1 MTADLHQLRALVCE
15 PESLYSYL
23 LRSSNAR
30 HRVACSA
37 LSDVVLPELDTS
49 MFWSLFAH
57 LHNAD
62 SKAYLGMLLKAL
74 NRIVSGKGWSVLET
88 GQFASICSTFTDI
101 DVTKTIVSLLPK
113 AVEVTQAE
121 RLFTA
126 CGIGEGERRIALLLQ
141 VNTSVSDFML
151 LKALRYVEHD
161 VVLLTR
167 TCRYL
172 IKRGDGP
179 SFSLASIICTSFGLE
194 NVGGVFSLNIEPYEI
209 ARIESNFDAFC
220 EALKI

>member
-1 MTADLHQLRALVCE
+1 MTADIHQLRALANE

-23 LRSSNAR
+23 LKSSNAQ
-30 HRVACSA
+30 HRAACSA
-37 LSDVVLPELDTS
+37 LADVVLPEMEVTP
-49 MFWSLFAH
+49 FWTLFAH
-57 LHNAD
+57 LHHAD

-74 NRIVSGKGWSVLET
+74 NTMVSNRGWSILET
-88 GQFASICSTFTDI
+88 GHFASICSTFSDI

-113 AVEVTQAE
+113 TVEVQQAE
-121 RLFTA
+121 HLFSA
-126 CGIGEGERRIALLLQ
+126 CGVGEGERRIALLLQ
-141 VNTSVSDFML
+141 VDTRVSNFML

>member
-1 MTADLHQLRALVCE
+1 MTADIHQLRALANE

-23 LRSSNAR
+23 LKSSNAQ

-37 LSDVVLPELDTS
+37 LAEVVLPEMEVS
-49 MFWSLFAH
+49 PFWALFAH

-74 NRIVSGKGWSVLET
+74 NTMISNRGWSILET
-88 GQFASICSTFTDI
+88 GHFASICSTFSDI

-113 AVEVTQAE
+113 TVEVQQAE
-121 RLFTA
+121 HLFSA
-126 CGIGEGERRIALLLQ
+126 CGVGEGERRIALLLQ
-141 VNTSVSDFML
+141 VDTRVSNFML

-172 IKRGDGP
+172 MKRGDGH

-194 NVGGVFSLNIEPYEI
+194 DVRGVFSLNLEPYEI

>member
-1 MTADLHQLRALVCE
+1 MTADIHQLRALVCE
-15 PESLYSYL
+15 PEYLYSYL
-23 LRSSNAR
+23 LKSSNAQ

-37 LSDVVLPELDTS
+37 LAEVVLPEMEVS
-49 MFWSLFAH
+49 PFWALFAH

-74 NRIVSGKGWSVLET
+74 NKIVSGKGWCVLET

-113 AVEVTQAE
+113 AVEVQQAE
-121 RLFTA
+121 HLFSA
-126 CGIGEGERRIALLLQ
+126 CGVGEGERRIALLLQ
-141 VNTSVSDFML
+141 VDTRVSDFML

-172 IKRGDGP
+172 MKRGDGH
-179 SFSLASIICTSFGLE
+179 SFSLASMICTSFGLE
-194 NVGGVFSLNIEPYEI
+194 DVRGVFSLNLEPYEI
-209 ARIESNFDAFC
+209 ARIESNFEAFC
-220 EALKI
+220 KAMKI

>member
-1 MTADLHQLRALVCE
+1 MTADIHQLRALANE

-23 LRSSNAR
+23 LKSSNAQ

-37 LSDVVLPELDTS
+37 LAEVVLPEMEVS
-49 MFWSLFAH
+49 PFWALFAH

-74 NRIVSGKGWSVLET
+74 NTMVSNRGWSILET
-88 GQFASICSTFTDI
+88 GHFASICSTFSDI

-113 AVEVTQAE
+113 TVEVQQAE
-121 RLFTA
+121 HLFSA
-126 CGIGEGERRIALLLQ
+126 CGVGEGERRIALLLQ
-141 VNTSVSDFML
+141 VDTRVSNFML

-172 IKRGDGP
+172 MKRGDGH

-194 NVGGVFSLNIEPYEI
+194 DVRGVFSLNLEPYEI
-209 ARIESNFDAFC
+209 ARIESNFEAFC
-220 EALKI
+220 KAMKI

>member
-1 MTADLHQLRALVCE
+1 MTADIHQLRALANE

-23 LRSSNAR
+23 LKSSNAQ
-30 HRVACSA
+30 HRAACSA
-37 LSDVVLPELDTS
+37 LAEVVLPEMEVS
-49 MFWSLFAH
+49 PFWALFAH

-62 SKAYLGMLLKAL
+62 SKAYLGMLLKAF
-74 NRIVSGKGWSVLET
+74 NKIVSGKGWCVLET

-113 AVEVTQAE
+113 TVEVQQAE
-121 RLFTA
+121 HLFSA
-126 CGIGEGERRIALLLQ
+126 CGVGEGERRIALLLQ
-141 VNTSVSDFML
+141 VDTRVSNFML

-172 IKRGDGP
+172 MKRGDGH

-194 NVGGVFSLNIEPYEI
+194 DVRGVFSLNLEPYEI
-209 ARIESNFDAFC
+209 ARIESNFEAFC
-220 EALKI
+220 KAMKI

>member
-1 MTADLHQLRALVCE
+1 MTADIHQLRALANE

-23 LRSSNAR
+23 LKSSNAQ

-37 LSDVVLPELDTS
+37 LAEVVLPEMEVS
-49 MFWSLFAH
+49 PFWALFAH

-74 NRIVSGKGWSVLET
+74 NKIVSGKGWCVLET

-113 AVEVTQAE
+113 TVEVQQAE
-121 RLFTA
+121 HLFSA
-126 CGIGEGERRIALLLQ
+126 CGVGEGERRIALLLQ
-141 VNTSVSDFML
+141 VDTRVSNFML

-172 IKRGDGP
+172 MKRGDGH

-194 NVGGVFSLNIEPYEI
+194 DVRGVFSLNLEPYEI
-209 ARIESNFDAFC
+209 ARIESNFEAFC
-220 EALKI
+220 KAMKI